1 MSKYINLTKDNFE
14 EITKEGVVLLD
25 FWAGW
30 CGPCRLIAPVIE
42 DLAGQFNGKAK
53 ICKIDTDSEK
63 ELTTKFSIRSIP
75 TLIYMKDGEIVEQTV
90 GVASK
95 QVITDKINSILEN
108 K

>member
-30 CGPCRLIAPVIE
+30 CGLCRLLAPVIE
-42 DLAGQFNGKAK
+42 DLAGQFDGKAK

-75 TLIYMKDGEIVEQTV
+75 TLIYMKDGEIVEQTI
-90 GVASK
+90 GVTSK
-95 QVITDKINSILEN
+95 QVIADKINSILEI

>member
-30 CGPCRLIAPVIE
+30 CGQCRLLAPVIE
-42 DLAGQFNGKAK
+42 DLAGQFDGKAK

-75 TLIYMKDGEIVEQTV
+75 TLIYMKDGEIVEQTI
-90 GVASK
+90 GVTSK
-95 QVITDKINSILEN
+95 QVIADKINSILEN

>member
-25 FWAGW
+25 FWAVW
-30 CGPCRLIAPVIE
+30 CVPCRLLAPVIE
-42 DLAGQFNGKAK
+42 DLAGQFDGKAK

-75 TLIYMKDGEIVEQTV
+75 TLIYMKDGEIVEQTI
-90 GVASK
+90 GVTSK
-95 QVITDKINSILEN
+95 QVIADKINSILEI

>member
-30 CGPCRLIAPVIE
+30 CGPCRLLAPVIE
-42 DLAGQFNGKAK
+42 DLAGQFDGKAK

-75 TLIYMKDGEIVEQTV
+75 TLIYMKDGEIVEQTI
-90 GVASK
+90 GVTSK
-95 QVITDKINSILEN
+95 QVIADKINSILEI

>member
-25 FWAGW
+25 FWAVW

>member
-1 MSKYINLTKDNFE
+1 M
-14 EITKEGVVLLD
+14 D

-30 CGPCRLIAPVIE
+30 CRPCRLLAPVIE
-42 DLAGQFNGKAK
+42 DLAGQFDGKAK

-75 TLIYMKDGEIVEQTV
+75 TLIYMKDGEIVEQTI
-90 GVASK
+90 GVTSK
-95 QVITDKINSILEN
+95 QVIADKINSILEI

>member
-30 CGPCRLIAPVIE
+30 CGPCRLLAPVIE
-42 DLAGQFNGKAK
+42 DLAGQFDGKAK
-53 ICKIDTDSEK
+53 ICKIDTDSEN

-75 TLIYMKDGEIVEQTV
+75 TLIYMKDGEIVEQTI

-95 QVITDKINSILEN
+95 QVIADKINSILEN